1 MHLTLQRQFL
11 KDDRT
16 LGELLLDGQ
25 HFAWTLEDAV
35 RDRKI
40 PNETAIPEG
49 VYEVVVTYSNRFK
62 KPLPLL
68 LKVPN
73 FEGVRFHGGNGPDD
87 TEGCIL
93 IGEQRDEER
102 IWKCAGV
109 VSGLTFRVRNAMT
122 MGKVFCEVLNPEA
135 A

>member
-1 MHLTLQRQFL
+1 MNLLLERQSL

-16 LGELLLDGQ
+16 LGQLWIDGE
-25 HFAWTLEDAV
+25 HFAWTLDDAV

-40 PNETAIPEG
+40 PNQTAIPSG
-49 VYEVVVTYSNRFK
+49 RYEVVVTFSERFK

-109 VSGLTFRVRNAMT
+109 VSGLTFRIRNAAT
-122 MGKVFCEVLNPEA
+122 KGKVWCEVR
-135 A
+135 

>member
-1 MHLTLQRQFL
+1 MLLTLQRQSL

-16 LGELLLDGQ
+16 MGELLIDGQ

-40 PNETAIPEG
+40 PNETAIPAG
-49 VYEVVVTYSNRFK
+49 RYEVVVTWSNRFG

-73 FEGVRFHGGNGPDD
+73 FEGVRFHGGNGPED

-93 IGEQRDEER
+93 IGEEHDDER

-109 VSGLTFRVRNAMT
+109 VSGLTFRVRNAAT
-122 MGKVFCEVLNPEA
+122 RGKVWVEVR
-135 A
+135 